1 MYRLFQVLACR
12 SRVRILMLLERGVS
26 RVSEISRGLGLA
38 RSTVIKHL
46 RIMEAQGLVERYG
59 KGEYRL
65 REGVAEKLY
74 LTAMI
79 LKEGAMLPTGGELG
93 WVFSLAG
100 KALEYQ
106 GLHREID
113 KQAYEEQRQ
122 KLNQIWKKLRWMADK
137 NARET
142 G

>member
-1 MYRLFQVLACR
+1 
-12 SRVRILMLLERGVS
+12 MLLERGVS
-26 RVSEISRGLGLA
+26 KASEISRSLGLA

-46 RIMEAQGLVERYG
+46 RIMEAQGLVERFG
-59 KGEYRL
+59 RGEYRL

-74 LTAMI
+74 LTATV
-79 LKEGAMLPTGGELG
+79 LKEGAMPSAGELA

-113 KQAYEEQRQ
+113 RQAYEEQRQ

-137 NARET
+137 N